1 MEAKTFVN
9 YYEFLEVSPSA
20 TSEAIEHNFRHLA
33 RRYHPDNRE
42 TGDRSKFDAV
52 IKAHDTLRDAARRAR
67 YHQDHQDYLP
77 PLSQSPKDAIGNTD
91 SFDIDI
97 GASEDP
103 SRYSIGID
111 RDVSIQNNILTMLY
125 FKRRRNVREPGIG
138 SAELEHLSGCP
149 YEHLE
154 FHLWYLKAKGWIA
167 TGEDGLLAITIDGVD
182 RASMIH
188 QEFAKKLLT
197 DQS

>member
-1 MEAKTFVN
+1 
-9 YYEFLEVSPSA
+9 
-20 TSEAIEHNFRHLA
+20 
-33 RRYHPDNRE
+33 
-42 TGDRSKFDAV
+42 
-52 IKAHDTLRDAARRAR
+52 
-67 YHQDHQDYLP
+67 
-77 PLSQSPKDAIGNTD
+77 
-91 SFDIDI
+91 
-97 GASEDP
+97 
-103 SRYSIGID
+103 
-111 RDVSIQNNILTMLY
+111 MLY